1 MVLPTKFLKQTRQLE
16 LTMTQMSQ
24 DCLKGLWFCKHAILD
39 GNKTLVQDVSQM
51 HEEVSEQGREAE
63 QICMKILLLQHPVA
77 KDLRRI
83 TVATNTIRNLT
94 RIMDQEKE
102 VSELICALNM
112 EDLVVDDSIQQQFI
126 IAKEMITLA
135 IEGFIQKDEKAA
147 DQVIKMD
154 DQADA
159 QYEKAKEVYVDLLA
173 RKEHDTGTLVDVL
186 LVGKYLERICDHCVN
201 IGKWVLYQ
209 KSGIFEAID

>member
-24 DCLKGLWFCKHAILD
+24 DCLKGLWFCKHALLD

-83 TVATNTIRNLT
+83 TVATNTIRDLM

-102 VSELICALNM
+102 VADLICAVNIN
-112 EDLVVDDSIQQQFI
+112 DIVVDESIKNQFG
-126 IAKEMITLA
+126 IAKDMINLA
-135 IEGFIQKDEKAA
+135 IEAFVQKDENSAR
-147 DQVIKMD
+147 QVIAMD
-154 DQADA
+154 DTADA
-159 QYEKAKEVYVDLLA
+159 EYSKAKEVYVDLLA
-173 RKEHDTGTLVDVL
+173 KKQHDTGTLVDVL

-209 KSGIFEAID
+209 KSAIFEGTE

>member
-83 TVATNTIRNLT
+83 
-94 RIMDQEKE
+94 MDQEKE
-102 VSELICALNM
+102 VAELICALNM
-112 EDLVVDDSIQQQFI
+112 EDLIVDDCIQQQFS

-135 IEGFIQKDEKAA
+135 IEAFIQKDEKAA
-147 DQVIKMD
+147 NQVITMD

-159 QYEKAKEVYVDLLA
+159 QYEMAKEIYVDLLA
-173 RKEHDTGTLVDVL
+173 KKEHDTGTLVDVL

-209 KSGIFEAID
+209 KSGIFEEIE

>member
-83 TVATNTIRNLT
+83 T
-94 RIMDQEKE
+94 DQEKE

-112 EDLVVDDSIQQQFI
+112 DDLVVDDCIKQQFS
-126 IAKEMITLA
+126 IAKKMINLA
-135 IEGFIQKDEKAA
+135 IEAFVQKDEMAA
-147 DQVIKMD
+147 NQVIEMD
-154 DQADA
+154 IKADE
-159 QYEKAKEVYVDLLA
+159 QYNRAKEVYVDLLA
-173 RKEHDTGTLVDVL
+173 KKEHDTGTLVDVL

-209 KSGIFEAID
+209 KSGIFEAIE

>member
-51 HEEVSEQGREAE
+51 HDEVSEQGREAE

-83 TVATNTIRNLT
+83 TVATNTIRDLT

-112 EDLVVDDSIQQQFI
+112 EDLVADDCIKQQFV
-126 IAKEMITLA
+126 
-135 IEGFIQKDEKAA
+135 QKDEKAA
-147 DQVIKMD
+147 NKVIEMD
-154 DQADA
+154 NAADE
-159 QYEKAKEVYVDLLA
+159 QYDRAKEVYVDLLA
-173 RKEHDTGTLVDVL
+173 KKEHDTGTLVDVL

-209 KSGIFEAID
+209 KSGVFEGLE

>member
-39 GNKTLVQDVSQM
+39 GNKTLVQDVSQL

-83 TVATNTIRNLT
+83 TVATNTIRDLM

-102 VSELICALNM
+102 VADLICALNM
-112 EDLVVDDSIQQQFI
+112 HDIVVDDCIKQQFA
-126 IAKEMITLA
+126 IAKDMINLA
-135 IEGFIQKDEKAA
+135 IEAFVQKDEDCANK
-147 DQVIKMD
+147 VIKMD
-154 DQADA
+154 
-159 QYEKAKEVYVDLLA
+159 EKADEQYNQAKVVYVDLLA
-173 RKEHDTGTLVDVL
+173 EKQHDTGTLVDVL

-209 KSGIFEAID
+209 KSAVFDGVE

>member
-63 QICMKILLLQHPVA
+63 QICMKIFLLQHPVA

-83 TVATNTIRNLT
+83 TVATNTIRDLT

-102 VSELICALNM
+102 VAELICALNM
-112 EDLVVDDSIQQQFI
+112 EDLIVDDCIQQQFS
-126 IAKEMITLA
+126 IA
-135 IEGFIQKDEKAA
+135 
-147 DQVIKMD
+147 

-159 QYEKAKEVYVDLLA
+159 QYEMAKEIYVDLLA
-173 RKEHDTGTLVDVL
+173 KKEHDTGTLVDVL

-209 KSGIFEAID
+209 KSGIFEEIE